1 MKLPVRW
8 YNKDEFFRKVVDTV
22 NNLIDGKVETN
33 STVTLTASQTST
45 VVTDY
50 RIGKDSV
57 ILFMPLTANAAT
69 ELYGATMYVTAANID
84 PRSNQFT
91 ITHANNAQTDRT
103 FRYVLLGQTLND
115 LS

>member
-1 MKLPVRW
+1 MKLPSRW
-8 YNKDEFFRKVVDTV
+8 YNKDEFFRKVIDAV
-22 NNLIDGKVETN
+22 NNLIDGKVESN
-33 STVTLTASQTST
+33 SEITLTANQAST

-50 RIGKDSV
+50 RVGKDSV

-69 ELYGATMYVTAANID
+69 ELYGATMYVASANID

-91 ITHANNAQTDRT
+91 ITHANNAQPDRT
-103 FRYVLLGQTLND
+103 FRYVILGQTLND